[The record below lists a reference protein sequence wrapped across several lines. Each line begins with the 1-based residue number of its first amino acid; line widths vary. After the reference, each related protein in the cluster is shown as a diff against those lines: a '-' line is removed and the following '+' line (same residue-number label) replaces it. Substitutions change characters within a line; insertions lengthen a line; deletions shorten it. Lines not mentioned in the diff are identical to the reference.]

1 LGGRVSGRVAVV
13 TGASRGIG
21 LAVAREL
28 GREGSRVALVA
39 RDGERLA
46 GIAGELEG
54 EGIAVDDWPCD
65 LADRAAVH
73 ALAAELSSCYGAIQG
88 LVANAGIGELVPAT
102 ETTDELWDRVL
113 EINLSA
119 AFALVRGLVPA
130 LVAAGNGAVVCV
142 SSVMGIATT
151 AGLAPYSASKAA
163 LQQLTRSLAV
173 ELGPLGLRVN
183 AVAPGFIRTDMFEEH
198 HPPARQEALAR
209 AHPLRRVGRVE
220 DVAAAVA
227 FLLSERAS
235 FVNGAIL
242 PVDGGLT
249 CELAIPSLLEG

>member
-1 LGGRVSGRVAVV
+1 MSGRVAVV
-13 TGASRGIG
+13 TGGSRGIG

-39 RDGERLA
+39 RDVERLA
-46 GIAGELEG
+46 GVVGELDG
-54 EGIAVDDWPCD
+54 EEIAADAWPCD

-73 ALAAELSSCYGAIQG
+73 GLAAELSSRYEAIQG
-88 LVANAGIGELVPAT
+88 LVANAGIGELVAAR

-113 EINLSA
+113 EVNLSA
-119 AFALVRGLVPA
+119 TFALVRGLVPA

-142 SSVMGIATT
+142 SSVMGIVTT

-163 LQQLTRSLAV
+163 LQQLTKSLAV
-173 ELGPLGLRVN
+173 ELGPLGVRVN
-183 AVAPGFIRTDMFEEH
+183 AVAPGFIRTDMFDEH
-198 HPPARQEALAR
+198 HPPARQEALGR

-220 DVAAAVA
+220 EVAAAVA
-227 FLLSERAS
+227 FLLSDRAS
-235 FVNGAIL
+235 FVNGVTL

-249 CELAIPSLLEG
+249 CELAIPSLLES